1 MNLINFD
8 LEFLK
13 NYDFIIGVDEV
24 GRGCLAGCVVA
35 GAISFEPS
43 KLKQKWLIEINDSK
57 KLNFSKRQS
66 LSDKLKE
73 NCFYALGEASVAE
86 IDKNG
91 ILNAT
96 FLAMRKA
103 INQLLSKINPTKSD
117 KYLILVDGNL
127 KIRQL
132 KLAQKTVIKG
142 DSQSLHIASAS
153 ILAKVYR
160 DNLMIDLSGQED
172 LKHFNWQKN
181 KGYGTKDHQ
190 EAIIN
195 YGASVL
201 HRQKFIRKLTPDS
214 LDHEI
219 KLFEL

>member
-1 MNLINFD
+1 MNLIDFD

-24 GRGCLAGCVVA
+24 GRGCLAGCVIA
-35 GAISFEPS
+35 SAISFEP
-43 KLKQKWLIEINDSK
+43 KTLKQNWLTEINDSK
-57 KLNFSKRQS
+57 KLNFTKRQS

-86 IDKNG
+86 INEIG

-103 INQLLSKINPTKSD
+103 IEQLLSKINPTEKH

-132 KLAQKTVIKG
+132 KLPQKTVIKG
-142 DSQSLHIASAS
+142 DSQSLHIAAAS

-160 DNLMIDLSGQED
+160 DNLMIDLSTQED
-172 LKHFNWQKN
+172 FKHFNWQKN
-181 KGYGTKDHQ
+181 KGYGTKEHQ

-195 YGASVL
+195 YGSTKL
-201 HRQKFIRKLTPDS
+201 HRPKFIRKLIPDS
-214 LDHEI
+214 LNNEI